1 MIDISDRI
9 PKSLADRVVSAETAA
24 EYFADGMTIGAS
36 GFTPSGYPKAV
47 TLAIAERMK
56 KNPFKVNIWTGASTG
71 PELDG
76 ALAEAG
82 GIKQRLPYQTNSPLR
97 SAINSGLV
105 NYIDM
110 HLSEVAQQS
119 REGFLGKIDVALVE
133 AVAITEEG
141 IIPSTSVGNTPSYIQ
156 SADVVIVEVNTSQP
170 MELVG
175 MHDIYIP
182 LDPPNRLPIPTSSPA
197 TSRTRRAHSPRWTTL
212 HARWDSSR

>member
-9 PKSLADRVVSAETAA
+9 PKSLADKVVSAETAA

-82 GIKQRLPYQTNSPLR
+82 GIKQRLPYQTNTPLR
-97 SAINSGLV
+97 NAINSGLV

-133 AVAITEEG
+133 AVAITEGE
-141 IIPSTSVGNTPSYIQ
+141 
-156 SADVVIVEVNTSQP
+156 
-170 MELVG
+170 
-175 MHDIYIP
+175 
-182 LDPPNRLPIPTSSPA
+182 
-197 TSRTRRAHSPRWTTL
+197 TRRGY
-212 HARWDSSR
+212 HA